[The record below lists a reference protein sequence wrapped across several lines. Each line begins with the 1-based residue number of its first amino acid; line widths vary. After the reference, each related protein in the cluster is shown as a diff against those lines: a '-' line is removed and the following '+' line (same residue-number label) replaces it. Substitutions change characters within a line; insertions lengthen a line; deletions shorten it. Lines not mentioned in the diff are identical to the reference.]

1 MLLPP
6 ICPLQCRPTVSS
18 LTYLQTA
25 KEYCPQGKRRNQHY
39 PHHNP
44 FSAPNPP
51 LLSNAAKIP
60 KFIIPLSPFLLPFP
74 PGASSIR
81 TRRRRKSRTNTCR
94 RFFMRRYV
102 AWKRVFFR
110 RRRQMH
116 EGEARRWPEVDL
128 QIAAPSPPPPPP
140 QGECLSTYAHDR
152 RGSDP
157 LNGGGGGGLREGCLL
172 PAAQREDKII
182 GRREEKDFG
191 GGGTS

>member
-1 MLLPP
+1 MPFPLFLAKRLNTKLLLLP

-25 KEYCPQGKRRNQHY
+25 KEYCPQGKRRNQYY
-39 PHHNP
+39 PHPNP
-44 FSAPNPP
+44 FSSPNLP

-74 PGASSIR
+74 PGASSVR

-94 RFFMRRYV
+94 RFFYAALRTYSMEKGFLPPPSSDARG
-102 AWKRVFFR
+102 AR
-110 RRRQMH
+110 RRRS
-116 EGEARRWPEVDL
+116 EVDL

-152 RGSDP
+152 RGASTEW
-157 LNGGGGGGLREGCLL
+157 GW
-172 PAAQREDKII
+172 
-182 GRREEKDFG
+182 RRRP
-191 GGGTS
+191 

>member
-1 MLLPP
+1 MPFPLFLAKRLNTKLLLPP

-25 KEYCPQGKRRNQHY
+25 KEFCPQEKRRNQY
-39 PHHNP
+39 NPHHNP

-60 KFIIPLSPFLLPFP
+60 KFIIIPLSPFLLPFP
-74 PGASSIR
+74 PGASSIK

-94 RFFMRRYV
+94 RFFYAALRI

-116 EGEARRWPEVDL
+116 EGRGDGGRKSTSKLQLRRL
-128 QIAAPSPPPPPP
+128 
-140 QGECLSTYAHDR
+140 LLLLLLR
-152 RGSDP
+152 RGSV
-157 LNGGGGGGLREGCLL
+157 
-172 PAAQREDKII
+172 
-182 GRREEKDFG
+182 
-191 GGGTS
+191 

>member
-94 RFFMRRYV
+94 RFFLRGATYSME
-102 AWKRVFFR
+102 KGF
-110 RRRQMH
+110 
-116 EGEARRWPEVDL
+116 L
-128 QIAAPSPPPPPP
+128 PPPPSDAR
-140 QGECLSTYAHDR
+140 GRGDGGRKSTSKLQLRRLLLLLLLLR
-152 RGSDP
+152 RGSV
-157 LNGGGGGGLREGCLL
+157 
-172 PAAQREDKII
+172 
-182 GRREEKDFG
+182 
-191 GGGTS
+191 